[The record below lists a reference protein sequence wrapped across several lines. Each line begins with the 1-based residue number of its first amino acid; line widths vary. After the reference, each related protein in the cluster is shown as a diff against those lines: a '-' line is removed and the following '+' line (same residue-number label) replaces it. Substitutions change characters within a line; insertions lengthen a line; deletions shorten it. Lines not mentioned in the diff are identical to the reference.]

1 MTHAHRNTP
10 QPRALDASANHS
22 AAVSVVSGDWFDKC
36 VIRKKRTTGSLEISC
51 RLGLWSVEGPDHAFV
66 EQNARHYW
74 VQYYRDGE
82 YAALL
87 SNPELTGAERPV

>member
-1 MTHAHRNTP
+1 MMTPNEMKPTAPAEASDGGRC
-10 QPRALDASANHS
+10 AVDA
-22 AAVSVVSGDWFDKC
+22 GFDKC

-51 RLGLWSVEGPDHAFV
+51 RLGLWSVEGSDHAFV

-74 VQYYRDGE
+74 VQYYQDGE

-87 SNPELTGAERPV
+87 SNKADMHISKP